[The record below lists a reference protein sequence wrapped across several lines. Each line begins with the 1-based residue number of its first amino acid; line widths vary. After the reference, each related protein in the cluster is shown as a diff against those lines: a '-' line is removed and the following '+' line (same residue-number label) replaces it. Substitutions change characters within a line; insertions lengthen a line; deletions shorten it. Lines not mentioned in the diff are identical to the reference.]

1 MSKNWNGQRTTL
13 GNMPFCHAT
22 GHTSPAEALT
32 AFGYVTMEF
41 YGRRLPTLIYIYG
54 PFLKLLTL
62 TCHSLPPWLSRP
74 QNCPFSWTAHPFNPL
89 LSTKPPLFV
98 DGMPFQPSPVHKTGP
113 ICGRIIGGGK
123 RGLCLIKRTS
133 IFVRKQD

>member
-41 YGRRLPTLIYIYG
+41 YGLRFQAFYYGLLTRLYYIYG
-54 PFLKLLTL
+54 ISSKMFYPK
-62 TCHSLPPWLSRP
+62 
-74 QNCPFSWTAHPFNPL
+74 
-89 LSTKPPLFV
+89 STF
-98 DGMPFQPSPVHKTGP
+98 
-113 ICGRIIGGGK
+113 
-123 RGLCLIKRTS
+123 
-133 IFVRKQD
+133 